1 MLLLPCSPEI
11 KSFLNN
17 SAGRCLFMLLN
28 PLSLEGSVRTLV
40 LRPEVPAEPDG
51 VIDIPSTPPSAIVV
65 VVVVEEDSPRRG
77 SER

>member
-1 MLLLPCSPEI
+1 
-11 KSFLNN
+11 
-17 SAGRCLFMLLN
+17 MLLN

-65 VVVVEEDSPRRG
+65 VVVEEDSPRRG